1 MKKTLY
7 ITNSSKECEKVKEM
21 FLNRKDVRIVIKD
34 EGAEDG
40 GINTMPTL
48 IVETWEEVF
57 VLEGVAKIEE
67 YLSDEPAPDYPCVC
81 SE

>member
-7 ITNSSKECEKVKEM
+7 INNSSQECEKVKEM
-21 FLNRKDVRIVIKD
+21 FLNRKDVKIVIKEE
-34 EGAEDG
+34 EGE
-40 GINTMPTL
+40 INTMPTL
-48 IVETWEEVF
+48 IVETWEQVF

-67 YLSDEPAPDYPCVC
+67 YLSDEPVPDYPCVC